1 MARQT
6 IFNVWVCSYLKVGW
20 LVGWL
25 VGKEE
30 KATLAGVIPSRV
42 ELMSMSR

>member
-1 MARQT
+1 MYGSVVISR
-6 IFNVWVCSYLKVGW
+6 LVGW

-30 KATLAGVIPSRV
+30 KATLAGVITSRV